1 MKAEM
6 RRKEILLRL
15 GDSDSPISA
24 SKLAEELGVSRQV
37 IVGDIALLR
46 AKGEPIESLSR
57 GYVLIKK
64 THVERIFK
72 TCHTDDETQTELE
85 LIVDAGGTVVD
96 VFIYHKAY
104 GTVRAPMNISNRI
117 QIKKFMNDIT
127 SGKSS
132 LLKNVT
138 SNYHYHTV
146 SADSTETLDLIEN
159 SLREHDFL
167 APLQE
172 YEPHGVN

>member
-1 MKAEM
+1 MKAEQ
-6 RRKEILLRL
+6 RRIEILLRL
-15 GDSDSPISA
+15 QSTETPISA

-46 AKGEPIESLSR
+46 AKGEPIEALAR
-57 GYVLIKK
+57 GYVLAKK
-64 THVERIFK
+64 TRAERIFK
-72 TCHTDDETQTELE
+72 VHHSDDDTQTELE
-85 LIVDAGGTVVD
+85 LIVDIGGTVLD

-104 GTVRAPMNISNRI
+104 GTVRAPMNISNRM
-117 QIKKFMNDIT
+117 QIKKFISDVT

-146 SADSTETLDLIEN
+146 SADSTETLDMIEN
-159 SLREHDFL
+159 ALREHNFL

-172 YEPHGVN
+172 HEPHGVH